1 MSTGDAPFLRTFP
14 ILLTRR
20 PTVLVPNT
28 PRHQLMSSFTFAAT
42 CAGVVLLA
50 GIATACSTGGD
61 DSGQPISA
69 QDSAA
74 TATEVRASLSGD
86 VAPGAQAYSYRGL
99 FAGIPRSQLEG
110 HTLRIP
116 RGQTPACKPSGK
128 TGTELVC
135 DYDVLLGP
143 DSASVH
149 VQAVFAESTSTAGR
163 VAREVSVSRGLPL
176 NVDGVRVARQ
186 LSDAFEKQTALMDR
200 RDAVFGHH
208 QALVR
213 MGTVN
218 GARLNYVDVIV
229 EPRAGREFLT
239 VKMSRIGPAK
249 APPTAAPASPSRS
262 TPNKPSRPQKGAP
275 TRKS

>member
-1 MSTGDAPFLRTFP
+1 MSISTFP
-14 ILLTRR
+14 
-20 PTVLVPNT
+20 
-28 PRHQLMSSFTFAAT
+28 AT
-42 CAGVVLLA
+42 CTAVLLLA
-50 GIATACSTGGD
+50 GIAAACSTGGD
-61 DSGQPISA
+61 DYGQPISA

-74 TATEVRASLSGD
+74 TANEVRASLAGD

-110 HTLRIP
+110 RTLRLP
-116 RGQTPACKPSGK
+116 RARVVACASSGK
-128 TGTELVC
+128 GGAELTC
-135 DYDVLLGP
+135 EYDVLLGP

-163 VAREVSVSRGLPL
+163 VAREVSATRGLPL
-176 NVDGVRVARQ
+176 NVDGVRLARQ

-218 GARLNYVDVIV
+218 GARLNYVDVSV
-229 EPRAGREFLT
+229 EPRGGREILT
-239 VKMSRIGPAK
+239 VKMSRTGTAKTPPTTTPAQPK
-249 APPTAAPASPSRS
+249 SPSNKSSRSQKTAPP
-262 TPNKPSRPQKGAP
+262 KKG
-275 TRKS
+275 

>member
-1 MSTGDAPFLRTFP
+1 MFTV
-14 ILLTRR
+14 RR
-20 PTVLVPNT
+20 LI
-28 PRHQLMSSFTFAAT
+28 T
-42 CAGVVLLA
+42 CIGVLLA
-50 GIATACSTGGD
+50 SSTAAACGTGGD
-61 DSGQPISA
+61 DYGQPISA

-86 VAPGAQAYSYRGL
+86 VAPGAQAYSYRGF

-110 HTLRIP
+110 RTLRLP
-116 RGQTPACKPSGK
+116 RGRVATCASSGK
-128 TGTELVC
+128 GGSELVC
-135 DYDVLLGP
+135 EYDVVVGP

-163 VAREVSVSRGLPL
+163 VAREVTVSRGLPL

-218 GARLNYVDVIV
+218 GARLNYVDLNV
-229 EPRAGREFLT
+229 EPRGGREILT
-239 VKMSRIGPAK
+239 VKMSRIGTAK
-249 APPTAAPASPSRS
+249 SPPTAAAQPAKSPPGKS
-262 TPNKPSRPQKGAP
+262 SRPQKAAP
-275 TRKS
+275 PKKD

>member
-1 MSTGDAPFLRTFP
+1 MS
-14 ILLTRR
+14 
-20 PTVLVPNT
+20 VL
-28 PRHQLMSSFTFAAT
+28 
-42 CAGVVLLA
+42 LLA
-50 GIATACSTGGD
+50 GVAAACSTGGD

-110 HTLRIP
+110 RTFHLA
-116 RGQTPACKPSGK
+116 RGSAPACQASGK
-128 TGTELVC
+128 GSSELTC
-135 DYDVLLGP
+135 EYDVLLGP

-149 VQAVFAESTSTAGR
+149 VQAVFADSTPAAGR
-163 VAREVSVSRGLPL
+163 VAREVTASRGLPL
-176 NVDGVRVARQ
+176 NVDGIRVARQ

-218 GARLNYVDVIV
+218 GSRLNYVDVSV
-229 EPRAGREFLT
+229 EPRGGREILT
-239 VKMSRIGPAK
+239 VKMSRTGTAK
-249 APPTAAPASPSRS
+249 APPTAGPVPPAKSPA
-262 TPNKPSRPQKGAP
+262 NKPSRSQKTAP
-275 TRKS
+275 TRKG

>member
-1 MSTGDAPFLRTFP
+1 MSTA
-14 ILLTRR
+14 RR
-20 PTVLVPNT
+20 LI
-28 PRHQLMSSFTFAAT
+28 T
-42 CAGVVLLA
+42 CIGVLLA
-50 GIATACSTGGD
+50 SSAATACSTGGD

-110 HTLRIP
+110 RTFHGP
-116 RGQTPACKPSGK
+116 RVGAPACQPSGK
-128 TGTELVC
+128 AGAELTC
-135 DYDVLLGP
+135 EYDVLLGP

-163 VAREVSVSRGLPL
+163 VAREVTASRGLPL
-176 NVDGVRVARQ
+176 DVDGVRVARQ

-218 GARLNYVDVIV
+218 GSRLNYVDVNV
-229 EPRAGREFLT
+229 EPRAGREILT
-239 VKMSRIGPAK
+239 VKMSRTGTVK
-249 APPTAAPASPSRS
+249 PPTAAPAPASRS
-262 TPNKPSRPQKGAP
+262 PANKPSRSQKTAP
-275 TRKS
+275 ARKG

>member
-1 MSTGDAPFLRTFP
+1 MSISTLP
-14 ILLTRR
+14 
-20 PTVLVPNT
+20 
-28 PRHQLMSSFTFAAT
+28 AT
-42 CAGVVLLA
+42 CIGVLLLA
-50 GIATACSTGGD
+50 GIASACSTGGD
-61 DSGQPISA
+61 DYGQPISA

-99 FAGIPRSQLEG
+99 FAGIPRSQLEARTF
-110 HTLRIP
+110 HLA
-116 RGQTPACKPSGK
+116 RGTAPACHPSGK
-128 TGTELVC
+128 GGSELSC
-135 DYDVLLGP
+135 EYDVLLGP

-149 VQAVFAESTSTAGR
+149 VQAIFADSTAAAGR
-163 VAREVSVSRGLPL
+163 VAREVAATRGLPL

-218 GARLNYVDVIV
+218 GSRLNYVDVSV
-229 EPRAGREFLT
+229 EPRGGREILT
-239 VKMSRIGPAK
+239 VKMSRTGTAK
-249 APPTAAPASPSRS
+249 SPPTAPPAQPSKSRPNKSSRS
-262 TPNKPSRPQKGAP
+262 QKAAP
-275 TRKS
+275 LKKG

>member
-1 MSTGDAPFLRTFP
+1 
-14 ILLTRR
+14 
-20 PTVLVPNT
+20 
-28 PRHQLMSSFTFAAT
+28 MSSFTFPAT
-42 CAGVVLLA
+42 CLGVVLLA

-74 TATEVRASLSGD
+74 TAAEVRASLSGD

-110 HTLRIP
+110 HTFHFS
-116 RGQTPACKPSGK
+116 RGQTPACTPSGK
-128 TGTELVC
+128 TGSELVC
-135 DYDVLLGP
+135 DYDVRLGP

-200 RDAVFGHH
+200 RDAFFGHH
-208 QALVR
+208 QAIVR

-218 GARLNYVDVIV
+218 GARLNYVDVNV
-229 EPRAGREFLT
+229 EPRGGREVLT
-239 VKMSRIGPAK
+239 VKMSRTGQAK
-249 APPTAAPASPSRS
+249 APPTAAPTPASKSPPGKSSRS
-262 TPNKPSRPQKGAP
+262 PKAAP